1 MKKKIE
7 KTLLYAVSIILMLV
21 GLTGTMLHN
30 QLIGCVSLLMFIG
43 GIFALIGTMNKYD

>member
-7 KTLLYAVSIILMLV
+7 KALLYIVSIILVLV

-30 QLIGCVSLLMFIG
+30 QLVGCVSLLIFIG
-43 GIFALIGTMNKYD
+43 GIFAFIGTMNKYE